1 VRITAAPARRILRG
15 QGMPPRE
22 IRAVLGGDDPVFV
35 RRLLELH
42 RERLAEWFEE
52 QQRLVATIE
61 RSLAGQ
67 PRAVPSGRSGGA
79 ASSTR
84 EPPSFPCGRLPEVG
98 KVRILRQRPKGGHR

>member
-1 VRITAAPARRILRG
+1 MRITAAPARRILRG

-22 IRAVLGGDDPVFV
+22 IRAVLGGDDPVVV

-67 PRAVPSGRSGGA
+67 PRAVPSGGSGEA

-84 EPPSFPCGRLPEVG
+84 EPTPFPCGRLPEVG

>member
-1 VRITAAPARRILRG
+1 
-15 QGMPPRE
+15 MPPRQ
-22 IRAVLGGDDPVFV
+22 IRAVLGGDDPVVV

-67 PRAVPSGRSGGA
+67 LCAGSVGSVGRSGLEHAGTRSLSLR
-79 ASSTR
+79 ASSR
-84 EPPSFPCGRLPEVG
+84 GR
-98 KVRILRQRPKGGHR
+98 

>member
-1 VRITAAPARRILRG
+1 
-15 QGMPPRE
+15 MPSRE
-22 IRAVLGGDDPVFV
+22 IRAVLGGDEPVVV

-67 PRAVPSGRSGGA
+67 PRAVPSRSVGA

-84 EPPSFPCGRLPEVG
+84 EPTPFPCGRLLEVG